1 MADTLYLKLRS
12 NCLHLSHLESGGSL
26 ELEASPAFSNPRLLV
41 ADFSAASALL
51 KQAIAQLLP
60 KRFMRLSM
68 PPKLLIQPL
77 DHLEGGLSPVEE
89 RILLELGHGC
99 GARTVRLHVGT
110 ELDASSVHQKLA

>member
-1 MADTLYLKLRS
+1 MTDTLYLKLRA
-12 NCLHLSHLESGGSL
+12 NCMHLSHLESGGSL
-26 ELEASPAFSNPRLLV
+26 ELAATLPFSNTRLLV
-41 ADFSAASALL
+41 AGFNAASALL

-77 DHLEGGLSPVEE
+77 DHLEGGLAPVEE

-110 ELDASSVHQKLA
+110 ELDASGVHQKLA